1 MRTLPM
7 PVYALSPDGKWAV
20 TVDYSRVNDM
30 RAGYGY
36 KGIPDKFA
44 AEKAPK
50 DAGIW
55 RVDLKTGE
63 SKPIVSLAD
72 AVAIPNPDDPD
83 FAQAKHWFNHL
94 LVSPTTANASFICLM
109 FPKLSENNFKKTE
122 KKNLTIRNKNPILS
136 ADLKNYIFSYGRW
149 GK

>member
-1 MRTLPM
+1 MNDRENDRFVSCILDIETRKMRTLPM

-94 LVSPTTANASFICLM
+94 LLSPDGKRQLYMLDVSEIV
-109 FPKLSENNFKKTE
+109 
-122 KKNLTIRNKNPILS
+122 
-136 ADLKNYIFSYGRW
+136 